1 MNAGPISTISNDVI
15 NDLNYTASGLVPDRG
30 QEESF
35 PLASKAVLT
44 ILLVIVIVIGCVGNY
59 VVCLIVYKNP
69 AMRSAINILLAN
81 MALTDI
87 LISAVCMLPAIIML
101 FSENKI
107 IENIPCRI
115 FAFLQETFMSTGIFT
130 LLAISIDRFR
140 IIVKRRDKLTIAHA
154 KILTVLSWGLSILL
168 TFPPLIG
175 WGKYTFYPGHSQ
187 CIYELH
193 NNSFQLIYLI
203 LKTCF
208 VNFFPIFSMGFSY
221 VCIINKVRKD
231 ALRIRNCPELDSR
244 VSVTISNGKLGLP
257 IIHRKK
263 NSHIDIHF
271 KTRSFKTI
279 LILFIALTIC
289 WTPYG
294 INIIISNITG
304 SYECIRNTILV
315 WIGFVKCAI
324 NPIIYF
330 MYISKF
336 REAFEEHI
344 PTSFKLSMKFSI
356 FTKRRINPAAVYM
369 YSNKSDRTGG
379 NK

>member
-1 MNAGPISTISNDVI
+1 MNAGRTSTILSDVI
-15 NDLNYTASGLVPDRG
+15 IDLNYTALTFQG
-30 QEESF
+30 QEESL
-35 PLASKAVLT
+35 PLVLKATLT
-44 ILLVIVIVIGCVGNY
+44 ILLVFVIVIGCVGNLI
-59 VVCLIVYKNP
+59 VCLIVYKNP

-87 LISAVCMLPAIIML
+87 FLSAVCMPPKILML
-101 FSENKI
+101 FSEDKI
-107 IENIPCRI
+107 IDTVPCQI
-115 FAFLQETFMSTGIFT
+115 FAFLQETFVSTGILT
-130 LLAISIDRFR
+130 LLTISMDRYR
-140 IIVKRRDKLTIAHA
+140 IIVKRRDKLTTAHA

-175 WGKYTFYPGHSQ
+175 WGKYKFYPRHSQ
-187 CIYELH
+187 CIYGIHSSNFE
-193 NNSFQLIYLI
+193 LIYLI
-203 LKTCF
+203 LKICF
-208 VNFFPIFSMGFSY
+208 INFFPIIAMGFSY
-221 VCIINKVRKD
+221 FGIIHKVRRD
-231 ALRIRNCPELDSR
+231 ALRIRNCPELDSH

-294 INIIISNITG
+294 INLMISNITG
-304 SYECIRNTILV
+304 SYECVRSTILI
-315 WIGFVKCAI
+315 WIGFVKCAV

-330 MYISKF
+330 IYISKF
-336 REAFEEHI
+336 REACEEYI
-344 PTSFKLSMKFSI
+344 PTSFKFSMKIRVFN
-356 FTKRRINPAAVYM
+356 KRRINPAAIYL
-369 YSNKSDRTGG
+369 YKDKAGTEG